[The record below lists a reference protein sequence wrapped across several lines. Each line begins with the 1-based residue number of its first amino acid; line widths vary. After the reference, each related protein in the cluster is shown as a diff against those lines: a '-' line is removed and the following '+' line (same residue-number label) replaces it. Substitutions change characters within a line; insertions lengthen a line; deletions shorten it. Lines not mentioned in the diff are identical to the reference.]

1 MMDNENQIT
10 TETST
15 PFIQDT
21 TTNIAPTAIISSDV
35 PQLCSEISSA
45 VLSAAVELPK
55 VNIQKCKACNKEGWI
70 QKLEFI
76 NGDEK
81 DRLCNT
87 RFGIYHLDC
96 LPPIKPE

>member
-1 MMDNENQIT
+1 MNDTIT

-15 PFIQDT
+15 QFIPDT
-21 TTNIAPTAIISSDV
+21 TTSISPTAVILSDA
-35 PQLCSEISSA
+35 PQLCSEISSII
-45 VLSAAVELPK
+45 LSATIELPK
-55 VNIQKCKACNKEGWI
+55 VNIQTCKKCNKEGWV
-70 QKLEFI
+70 QKLEFS
-76 NGDEK
+76 NGEEK